1 LKNMDIA
8 EWRLKIDEIDRQ
20 LVRLISERAH
30 CAVEIGKLKQT
41 SSLPVY
47 EPDRERIIFN
57 NIQQENQG
65 PLTEVQLRQIYER
78 LVDVMRQIQKDEIV
92 PEPAPV
98 HRGEPTEIEP
108 RD

>member
-1 LKNMDIA
+1 MDIA

-20 LVRLISERAH
+20 LVRLISDRAH
-30 CAVEIGKLKQT
+30 CAVEIGKLKKN

-57 NIQQENQG
+57 NIQRENHG

-78 LVDVMRQIQKDEIV
+78 LVDVMRQIQKDEIAPGPV
-92 PEPAPV
+92 PD
-98 HRGEPTEIEP
+98 HRGKPTEIEP

>member
-1 LKNMDIA
+1 MDIA

-30 CAVEIGKLKQT
+30 CAVEIGKLKQN

-57 NIQQENQG
+57 NIQRENQA
-65 PLTEVQLRQIYER
+65 LSLKCNCAKFMSAWST
-78 LVDVMRQIQKDEIV
+78 
-92 PEPAPV
+92 
-98 HRGEPTEIEP
+98 
-108 RD
+108 

>member
-1 LKNMDIA
+1 MKNMDIA

-30 CAVEIGKLKQT
+30 CAVEIGKLKQN
-41 SSLPVY
+41 SSLPIY

-57 NIQQENQG
+57 NIQRENHG

-92 PEPAPV
+92 PDSAPAN
-98 HRGEPTEIEP
+98 RGEATEIEP